1 MLRNFKLKVSS
12 HNLNSIKEIENCLN
26 DVKSVNKKVI
36 FLPKKIKT
44 FTLLKSPH
52 VNSKSKEQ
60 FELKIYTQLLTLKV
74 NNRINYI
81 LLKNFLNEKLIPGI
95 GLKLLVK

>member
-52 VNSKSKEQ
+52 VNSKAKEHFKIEKYQ
-60 FELKIYTQLLTLKV
+60 RLIYLKTSLVVLKSLLERLP
-74 NNRINYI
+74 NDI
-81 LLKNFLNEKLIPGI
+81 LLKIIE
-95 GLKLLVK
+95 LK